1 MTPDELRALPLFA
14 GVSDAGLE
22 QIAASAGELTR
33 EPGQVIALPGDPGS
47 GMFVIVEGN
56 VTVEARGAT
65 YGLGPG
71 DFFGE
76 LSLLSPGTE
85 RVARVRAA
93 TDVRCIGLPRDEAL
107 ALIESEP
114 TLALAMLRELAR
126 RLADVVAG
134 TALRWRWA
142 RHASPLHCRGG

>member
-1 MTPDELRALPLFA
+1 VTPDEIRSLPLFSR
-14 GVSDAGLE
+14 VSDAGAQRL
-22 QIAASAGELTR
+22 SACVGELEC

-47 GMFVIVEGN
+47 GMFVILEGK
-56 VTVEARGAT
+56 VKVEARKAT
-65 YGLGPG
+65 YELGAG

-107 ALIESEP
+107 DLIESEP
-114 TLALAMLRELAR
+114 YVALAMLRELAR
-126 RLADVVAG
+126 RLADVVDG
-134 TALRWRWA
+134 
-142 RHASPLHCRGG
+142 SP

>member
-1 MTPDELRALPLFA
+1 MTADDIRALPLFA
-14 GVSDAGLE
+14 RVSDAGAE
-22 QIAASAGELTR
+22 RISACAGELTC
-33 EPGQVIALPGDPGS
+33 EPGQVLALPGDPGS
-47 GMFVIVEGN
+47 GMFVILEGK
-56 VTVEARGAT
+56 VKVEARSAQ
-65 YGLGPG
+65 YDLGPG

-107 ALIESEP
+107 QLIESEP

-126 RLADVVAG
+126 RLADVVDGPA
-134 TALRWRWA
+134 
-142 RHASPLHCRGG
+142 

>member
-1 MTPDELRALPLFA
+1 MTPDELRAVPLFSR
-14 GVSDAGLE
+14 VSDAGLE
-22 QIAASAGELTR
+22 RVAARIGELDC

-47 GMFVIVEGN
+47 GMFVILEGN
-56 VTVEARGAT
+56 VKVEARGAV
-65 YGLGPG
+65 YDLGAG

-93 TDVRCIGLPRDEAL
+93 NHVRCIGLPRDDAL

-114 TLALAMLRELAR
+114 SLALAMLRELAR
-126 RLADVVAG
+126 RLADAVDG
-134 TALRWRWA
+134 
-142 RHASPLHCRGG
+142 SP